1 MARYIGPV
9 CKLCRR
15 ENMKL
20 YLKGDRC
27 FSDKCS
33 YDRRPYPPGQHGQ
46 GRIKF
51 SEYGVRLREK
61 QKVRRIYG
69 LLERQYGRYFDM
81 ASRKKGVTGETLLQL
96 LERRLDNVTY
106 RLGFGATRSESRQL
120 VRHNHFLVN
129 GKRVNIPSYIIKPGD
144 VITVRERSKKIK
156 RIQEAMETVERRGT
170 PAWLEMDPK
179 EFKGTVKALPSRE
192 DIGAQI
198 QEQLIVEFYSR

>member
-1 MARYIGPV
+1 VA
-9 CKLCRR
+9 
-15 ENMKL
+15 
-20 YLKGDRC
+20 
-27 FSDKCS
+27 
-33 YDRRPYPPGQHGQ
+33 
-46 GRIKF
+46 
-51 SEYGVRLREK
+51 
-61 QKVRRIYG
+61 
-69 LLERQYGRYFDM
+69 
-81 ASRKKGVTGETLLQL
+81 
-96 LERRLDNVTY
+96 Y
-106 RLGFGATRSESRQL
+106 RLGLGATRSESRQL